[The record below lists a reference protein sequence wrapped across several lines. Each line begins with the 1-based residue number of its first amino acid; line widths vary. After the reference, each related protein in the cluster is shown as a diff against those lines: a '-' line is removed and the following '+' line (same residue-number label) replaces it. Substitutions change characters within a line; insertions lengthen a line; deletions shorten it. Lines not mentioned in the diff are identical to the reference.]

1 MYGDPCR
8 TLTAEAPSRTKGE
21 PIRAIE
27 NGQRDLLSDTAI
39 DCRQFNAVSVQVIAA
54 GGLAEATVSV
64 EGGSQSG
71 GTYLPL
77 PDPNAVNAVTESVN
91 FDCVVGTPWVRVRL
105 SSYVTG
111 IFTVIVTPYL
121 SPGLTKV
128 EITSA
133 VSTIESSGDGEI
145 DTLTSSPV
153 NVTNAS
159 AVVLA
164 ANANRA
170 FMLLQNVSDEDI
182 WINLGA
188 AAVVGGGFCKLRVR
202 TGAVW
207 LNRKAG
213 NLYLGAVQ
221 AIHNGVG
228 NKVLLV
234 TEGT

>member
-27 NGQRDLLSDTAI
+27 NGQRDLLSDTAV

-77 PDPNAVNAVTESVN
+77 PDPNAVQVVTDSLA
-91 FDCVVGTPWVRVRL
+91 FDCVVGTPWIRIRL
-105 SSYVTG
+105 SNYVAG

-121 SPGLTKV
+121 SPGLTRV
-128 EITSA
+128 AITSA
-133 VSTIESSGDGEI
+133 VTTIESSGDGAFA
-145 DTLTSSPV
+145 TLASGPV
-153 NVTNAS
+153 NVTAVS

-164 ANANRA
+164 ANAGRK
-170 FMLLQNVSDEDI
+170 FLLLQNVSDTDI
-182 WINLGA
+182 WLNIGA
-188 AAVVGGGFCKLRVR
+188 AAVVDGGMAKLVARRGSLVMSR
-202 TGAVW
+202 KLGNLNTGAVH
-207 LNRKAG
+207 
-213 NLYLGAVQ
+213 
-221 AIHNGVG
+221 AIHAGVG
-228 NKVLLV
+228 NKALLV
-234 TEGT
+234 SEGT